1 MTAIAESYP
10 NQGKAQKGQFRWLN
24 KRTMKRASR
33 LFVLYILAFLVAITS
48 LVPIIWMVKSSFETA
63 EYMRSSQIQF
73 WPIQP
78 TLNNYLN
85 VLTNPNAMIG
95 RSMFN
100 SLIVASLATLLNLVI
115 TATAGY
121 SMSRFKFKGKTIFAS
136 YLLIFYMIPHTLLLI
151 GMFVM
156 LARLGLVNNWIGLI
170 LTYAVGGI
178 PLSTWWLKGYFDSIP
193 FEIEEQAMIDGCSRL
208 EALWRVII
216 PLATPGVVTV
226 GIFQFVECWN
236 EFMMALT
243 IIQSPKLQLL
253 PVQIVNFMGS
263 QRVEWGPVM
272 AFSVIVAIPA
282 VILFAIAQ
290 RGIVS
295 GMMSGFTR

>member
-33 LFVLYILAFLVAITS
+33 LFVLYILAFLVVITS

-100 SLIVASLATLLNLVI
+100 SFIVASLATLLNLVI

-121 SMSRFKFKGKTIFAS
+121 SMSRFNFKGKTIFAS

>member
-1 MTAIAESYP
+1 MTAIAEPLP
-10 NQGKAQKGQFRWLN
+10 NQKNTPKSPFRLLT
-24 KRTMKRASR
+24 KRSIKRGAR
-33 LFVLYILAFLVAITS
+33 LFTLYLLAFLVALIS
-48 LVPIIWMVKSSFETA
+48 LVPIVWMVKTSFETTQ
-63 EYMRSSQIQF
+63 YMRSSQIQF

-100 SLIVASLATLLNLVI
+100 SFIVASFATLLNLVI

-193 FEIEEQAMIDGCSRL
+193 VEIEEEAMIDGCSRL

-216 PLATPGVVTV
+216 PLAVPGVVTV

-253 PVQIVNFMGS
+253 PVQIINFMGA

>member
-1 MTAIAESYP
+1 MTAIAESLP
-10 NQGKAQKGQFRWLN
+10 NQNNTPKGPFRWLS
-24 KRTMKRASR
+24 KRTIKRGGR
-33 LFVLYILAFLVAITS
+33 LFILYLLAFLVALTS
-48 LVPIIWMVKSSFETA
+48 LVPIIWMVKTSFETTQF
-63 EYMRSSQIQF
+63 MRSSQIQF

-100 SLIVASLATLLNLVI
+100 SFIVASVATLLNLVI

-193 FEIEEQAMIDGCSRL
+193 VEIEEEAMIDGCSRL

-216 PLATPGVVTV
+216 PLAIPGVVTV

>member
-1 MTAIAESYP
+1 MTAMAEPYP
-10 NQGKAQKGQFRWLN
+10 NHDKPQSGLVRWLN
-24 KRTMKRASR
+24 KRTIKRMSR
-33 LFVLYILAFLVAITS
+33 LFALYALAILVALIC
-48 LVPIIWMVKSSFETA
+48 LVPIIWMVKTSFETTRF
-63 EYMRSSQIQF
+63 MRSTQIQF

-100 SLIVASLATLLNLVI
+100 SLIVASLATLLNLII

-156 LARLGLVNNWIGLI
+156 LARLGLVNNWMGLI
-170 LTYAVGGI
+170 FTYAVGGI

-193 FEIEEQAMIDGCSRL
+193 IEIEEEAMIDGCSRL
-208 EALWRVII
+208 EALRRVII
-216 PLATPGVVTV
+216 PLALPGVATV

-253 PVQIVNFMGS
+253 PVQIINFMGA